1 METMERSVLK
11 YSRFLEMA
19 KKHPDKMVVPT
30 LDLDLAWH
38 THQLSPQDYY
48 RTTTRELSKFLNH
61 DDKVEDNKLSASFE
75 WMCET
80 YFELYGEIY
89 STCICWYCEGMCSL
103 P

>member
-11 YSRFLEMA
+11 YSRFLEIA
-19 KKHPDKMVVPT
+19 KKHPDKMLVPT

-75 WMCET
+75 WMCEA

-89 STCICWYCEGMCSL
+89 STCICWYCEGMYYL